1 MPSLLFAALLL
12 VAPALPAAPPPSP
25 PPGPL
30 TATAFG
36 APVVIEVR
44 DLPAER
50 AEPAMQAALTEIQEI
65 EALTSPADGGATG
78 LPALNAAG
86 AGAHTVDP
94 RLVELLAR
102 AQAFCIWS
110 QGAHGPL
117 GGRLYRL
124 WGLREPVAALPST
137 KDLVQAAAGADCSGL
152 HVDLKALTVEVPAAA
167 RLDLYGFAT
176 GFAVDRAVGV
186 LKESGAGDGR
196 VAIGGVQRAFGPGP
210 DGDGWRVDLPDP
222 PGLVRPLTP
231 IRLKD
236 EALAVALAG
245 ANPLA
250 IAGEHFSPYLDQ
262 RTGRPATGVAATAAV
277 TELALDAQALAV
289 SMFITGSREGSL
301 RLGTLRPTP
310 SVLWLLGSG
319 SGNAAPILTDFHWS
333 QVTLP

>member
-1 MPSLLFAALLL
+1 MRAA
-12 VAPALPAAPPPSP
+12 
-25 PPGPL
+25 
-30 TATAFG
+30 F
-36 APVVIEVR
+36 
-44 DLPAER
+44 D
-50 AEPAMQAALTEIQEI
+50 EIREI
-65 EALTSPADGGATG
+65 EALTSPADGGTTG

-86 AGAHTVDP
+86 AGAHKTDP

-102 AQAFCIWS
+102 AEAFCVWS

-117 GGRLYRL
+117 GGRLYRM

-137 KDLVQAAAGADCSGL
+137 QDLAQAAAGGDCSRL
-152 HVDLKALTVEVPAAA
+152 KVDPAAGTVEVAPTA
-167 RLDLYGFAT
+167 RLDLYGFAA

-186 LKESGAGDGR
+186 LKESGVGDGR

-236 EALAVALAG
+236 QALAVALAG
-245 ANPLA
+245 EHPLA
-250 IAGEHFSPYLDQ
+250 IAGERFPPYVDQ
-262 RTGRPATGVAATAAV
+262 RTGRPASGVAATAAV

-319 SGNAAPILTDFHWS
+319 SGNAPPILTDFHWS